1 MAEGA
6 VNSTNTQLIRSSNVV
21 LNGHARIAWKSW
33 DANLA
38 TFELANFNTSG
49 GTHSGITSNKYI
61 AGATIFLDANFN
73 GTLDGDEPLTYSN
86 FDGSY
91 DLNFTT
97 EKFDKNGNGQID
109 SDEGQWVSQGG
120 FDTFTH
126 QEIDAPL
133 TSPGGYSMITPVTT
147 VVNSLVQ
154 QGVNSNQ
161 AEIEVKQALSLP
173 NQIQLS
179 SFDPIAAMKQGD
191 PNGKK
196 VMTAHVEIN
205 TLLDQATSF
214 MQGAFQ
220 LSPTQISSVIGATM
234 ADQIN
239 TGKPLD
245 LTNAAQ
251 VENLVKSASVVLQSI
266 EPSQKWENVLKIA
279 DKAAKVMASSAQEM
293 KDSLKKPGST
303 AKALERVSKLQ
314 AFLVSQTS
322 QDLQSAAAGKKT
334 IAKVLKE
341 NTGKGLDAALMRQE
355 AQENALQNALK
366 IGTRHADILKGS
378 KNAEFLIGRQGDD
391 RLYGQG
397 GQDFLAGEQGND
409 LLDGGAGNDTLNGGD
424 KNDILLG
431 GKGDDLLID
440 EKGNDI
446 LIGGKGSDRFRVNL
460 EMPGIDR
467 MNDFSKKS
475 DSLEILVTQA
485 IQGLAIGSPISSDQF
500 HLGSKAMGVS
510 DRFIYNHSTGALFF
524 DPDGKGGSA
533 QVQIATLSNRSSLDY
548 SNIVVVA

>member
-1 MAEGA
+1 
-6 VNSTNTQLIRSSNVV
+6 
-21 LNGHARIAWKSW
+21 
-33 DANLA
+33 
-38 TFELANFNTSG
+38 
-49 GTHSGITSNKYI
+49 
-61 AGATIFLDANFN
+61 
-73 GTLDGDEPLTYSN
+73 
-86 FDGSY
+86 
-91 DLNFTT
+91 
-97 EKFDKNGNGQID
+97 
-109 SDEGQWVSQGG
+109 
-120 FDTFTH
+120 
-126 QEIDAPL
+126 
-133 TSPGGYSMITPVTT
+133 MITPVTT

-322 QDLQSAAAGKKT
+322 QDLQSAAAGKKS

-424 KNDILLG
+424 KNDTLLG
-431 GKGDDLLID
+431 GKGDDLLIG

-510 DRFIYNHSTGALFF
+510 DRFIYNRSTGALFF
-524 DPDGKGGSA
+524 DADGKGGAA
-533 QVQIATLSNRSSLDY
+533 QVQLATLSNRASLDY